1 MIEIRRVTKQYQT
14 QSGKVTVLRN
24 VNLSVQ
30 EGEMVAIMG
39 RSGSGKSTLL
49 NIIAGITSPTSGQV
63 SVCGKILDYTKSG
76 ELCRLRRNLI
86 GYIVQ
91 SYALIG
97 NRTAWENV
105 ILPVRSREYRAHGY
119 QKVRVLL
126 DELEMTDKVRRF
138 PNQLSNGEKQR
149 VAIARALVDNKKMI
163 LADEPTGAM
172 DQKSAENTVNLL
184 RRLAEE
190 KGITILIVTH
200 DMEVAKKCDRIVTLS
215 YGEIV

>member
-119 QKVRVLL
+119 QKVRELL

-172 DQKSAENTVNLL
+172 DQRSAENTVNLL

>member
-119 QKVRVLL
+119 QKVRELL
-126 DELEMTDKVRRF
+126 DELEMTDKVRPF

>member
-119 QKVRVLL
+119 QKVRELL

>member
-119 QKVRVLL
+119 QKVRELL

-184 RRLAEE
+184 HRLAEE

>member
-91 SYALIG
+91 LSLIH
-97 NRTAWENV
+97 
-105 ILPVRSREYRAHGY
+105 I
-119 QKVRVLL
+119 
-126 DELEMTDKVRRF
+126 
-138 PNQLSNGEKQR
+138 
-149 VAIARALVDNKKMI
+149 
-163 LADEPTGAM
+163 
-172 DQKSAENTVNLL
+172 
-184 RRLAEE
+184 
-190 KGITILIVTH
+190 
-200 DMEVAKKCDRIVTLS
+200 
-215 YGEIV
+215 

>member
-1 MIEIRRVTKQYQT
+1 MIEIRGVTMQYHT
-14 QSGKVTVLRN
+14 QGGEVSVLRD
-24 VNLSVQ
+24 VDLSVQ

-49 NIIAGITSPTSGQV
+49 NIIAGIIRPTSGQV

-76 ELCRLRRNLI
+76 ELCRLRRNQI

-91 SYALIG
+91 SYALIR

-105 ILPVRSREYRAHGY
+105 ILPVRSKEYQAHGY
-119 QKVRVLL
+119 QKVRELL

-138 PNQLSNGEKQR
+138 PDQLSNGEKQR
-149 VAIARALVDNKKMI
+149 VAIARALVDNKKII

-172 DQKSAENTVNLL
+172 DRVSAENTINLL
-184 RRLAEE
+184 RRLTEE
-190 KGITILIVTH
+190 KKITILIVTH
-200 DMEVAKKCDRIVTLS
+200 DMEIAKKCDRIVTLS
-215 YGEIV
+215 YGEVV

>member
-63 SVCGKILDYTKSG
+63 SVCDKILDYTKSG

-119 QKVRVLL
+119 QKVRELL

>member
-49 NIIAGITSPTSGQV
+49 NIIAGITPPTSGQV
-63 SVCGKILDYTKSG
+63 SVCGKILDYTKSS
-76 ELCRLRRNLI
+76 ELCRLRRNQI

-119 QKVRVLL
+119 QKVRELL

-172 DQKSAENTVNLL
+172 DQRSAENTVDLL